1 MLRRRRSSAGP
12 SGEPATSA
20 TSLAA
25 GRDRRRLPGASS
37 VASVG
42 AGLRSGLGR
51 YREIWYA
58 LLAIAG
64 ITALYLLA
72 YRQHGSLPRASGL
85 IGHGIGVAGFV
96 LMLMTETLYSIRKR
110 VTDASWGKMSSWL
123 RFHIFTGLVGPY
135 MVLLHTAMVFTG
147 LAGLAMLLTVVVVV
161 SGVIGRYIYT
171 SIPRTIDPDPPAA
184 SAAATEG
191 RARRLAARR
200 KALATWHSVHVPLT
214 MALFTI
220 ALLHAI
226 AALYYATLQR

>member
-1 MLRRRRSSAGP
+1 MPRRRRASAGP
-12 SGEPATSA
+12 SGDEATT
-20 TSLAA
+20 TSVAV
-25 GRDRRRLPGASS
+25 GRDRRRLPGATS
-37 VASVG
+37 VASLG

-58 LLAIAG
+58 LLAIAA
-64 ITALYLLA
+64 ITALYLVA
-72 YRQHGSLPRASGL
+72 YRQAGTFPRASGL

-110 VTDASWGKMSSWL
+110 VTDASWGRMSSWL

-147 LAGLAMLLTVVVVV
+147 LAGLAMLLTIVVVV

-171 SIPRTIDPDPPAA
+171 SIPRTVDADPDAA
-184 SAAATEG
+184 SAAAGDG

-200 KALATWHSVHVPLT
+200 KTLATWHAVHVPLT
-214 MALFTI
+214 MALFAI
-220 ALLHAI
+220 ALVHAI